1 MSRDAGS
8 IPAASTKE
16 RACEKV
22 ASLFYFLTGVR
33 QISENGAP
41 GTPFQG
47 ELGPMNTGD
56 GGAVYASPVRF
67 DENRIRAAAIY
78 CSDGRFGEQCD
89 DFLHNAL
96 RLPRYDRL
104 AAPGG
109 AACLAGHFFA
119 YREEEA
125 LLEHLRFLIAVHGLE
140 RLVLIAHQDC
150 AYYTGRLH
158 VPAGQLETRQRT
170 DLQAAAERVR
180 ALARGLRVEAFFA
193 RKGADGAVRFE
204 AVGGIGGI
212 EQR

>member
-1 MSRDAGS
+1 
-8 IPAASTKE
+8 
-16 RACEKV
+16 
-22 ASLFYFLTGVR
+22 
-33 QISENGAP
+33 
-41 GTPFQG
+41 
-47 ELGPMNTGD
+47 MNTRD
-56 GGAVYASPVRF
+56 GAAVYESPVRF

-104 AAPGG
+104 AVPGG

-125 LLEHLRFLIAVHGLE
+125 LIEHLRFLLTAHGLE

-158 VPAGQLETRQRT
+158 VPAAQLESRQQS

-180 ALARGLRVEAFFA
+180 GLARGLLVNAFFA
-193 RKGADGAVRFE
+193 RKQPDGTVRFE
-204 AVGGIGGI
+204 PA
-212 EQR
+212 ES